1 MLLKWILIIEEGKF
15 CLCAVEPCQDRM
27 KCWGAEI
34 SFILAFYSHFSR
46 IRGNPDPFLLLIKL
60 FQLSIRLFIFF
71 QGRIQCK
78 KQLVKK
84 KDNSQAVQ
92 SRLLE
97 KLLPFNLHLVCVH
110 QSRESQPRKQC
121 AKWLG
126 GHGMS
131 CMHVLLLLPT

>member
-1 MLLKWILIIEEGKF
+1 
-15 CLCAVEPCQDRM
+15 M

-71 QGRIQCK
+71 KGRIQRK

-84 KDNSQAVQ
+84 RQLTGSPKQAA
-92 SRLLE
+92 
-97 KLLPFNLHLVCVH
+97 
-110 QSRESQPRKQC
+110 REIT
-121 AKWLG
+121 AL
-126 GHGMS
+126 
-131 CMHVLLLLPT
+131 